1 MNAILLLVALSLSGP
16 ATGARVTPVAPPA
29 LECVFEHPR
38 YVGSCTEEVTP
49 QENQTHLQAC
59 RAILACLNNPQCVK
73 SYCQATTL
81 RGGWTLVSP
90 RAGAQSPERR

>member
-1 MNAILLLVALSLSGP
+1 MNGILLLLAISLSGP
-16 ATGARVTPVAPPA
+16 AAGGPMAPVARPA
-29 LECVFEHPR
+29 LACVFEHPR

-49 QENQTHLQAC
+49 QENQTHVQAC
-59 RAILACLNNPQCVK
+59 QAVLACLNNPQCVK

-90 RAGAQSPERR
+90 EPGAQSPERR

>member
-1 MNAILLLVALSLSGP
+1 MNGILLLLAISLSGP
-16 ATGARVTPVAPPA
+16 AAGGTVAPPA

-49 QENQTHLQAC
+49 QENETHLQAC
-59 RAILACLNNPQCVK
+59 QAILACLNNPQCVK

-81 RGGWTLVSP
+81 RGGWALVSP
-90 RAGAQSPERR
+90 RPAPQSGQQE

>member
-1 MNAILLLVALSLSGP
+1 MSAIFLTLGLYLFGP
-16 ATGARVTPVAPPA
+16 FADAPVTASA

-38 YVGSCTEEVTP
+38 YVGSCVEEVMP
-49 QENQTHLQAC
+49 QDNQTHLQAC
-59 RAILACLNNPQCVK
+59 QAILACLNNTRCVK

-90 RAGAQSPERR
+90 EPAAQPARQP